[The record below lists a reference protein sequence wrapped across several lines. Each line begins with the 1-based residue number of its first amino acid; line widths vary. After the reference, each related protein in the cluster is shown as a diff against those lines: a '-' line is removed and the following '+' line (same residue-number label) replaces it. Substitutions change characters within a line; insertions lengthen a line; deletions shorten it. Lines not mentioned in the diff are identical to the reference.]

1 VRFIRIF
8 LLTFFSL
15 SICNSGLKCAAQDT
29 FSPNSAQAAGSEPF
43 AAGPADSQIRARARH
58 VILIIEENRSF
69 SSVYPDGMPWLSSLG
84 DSYGIAT
91 QYYSDESG
99 SLLDY
104 LWLSSGSGER
114 VFGCTGG
121 HCRER
126 ITSNNIF
133 RELNRAGLSWKVYA
147 ESLPHPGYMGKRH
160 GHYVKRHNPAAWYS
174 DVVESRWEQRK
185 MVPFWHFA
193 RDLASH
199 RLPNY
204 SVIIPNLIH
213 DAHSGSMEMA
223 DTWLKRNIEPL
234 LDSTYF
240 QRGGDGVLFLTFD
253 NGDGDSQGQVFTT
266 VIGPNVARVKLYDW
280 FRHENTLRTIMELL
294 GLKNFPGASAD
305 AEPMTE
311 FIK

>member
-1 VRFIRIF
+1 MNAIRLF
-8 LLTFFSL
+8 LLTLLAMAISA
-15 SICNSGLKCAAQDT
+15 SGSKCFAQDT
-29 FSPNSAQAAGSEPF
+29 SRPDSAQSAVSGTLAAV
-43 AAGPADSQIRARARH
+43 PADSERRARGRH

-69 SSVYPDGMPWLSSLG
+69 SSVYPHGMPWLSRLG
-84 DSYGIAT
+84 DAYGIAT
-91 QYYSDESG
+91 RYYSDESG

-114 VFGCTGG
+114 LFGCNGG
-121 HCRER
+121 HCRES

-147 ESLPHPGYMGKRH
+147 ESLPRPGFMGGRH

-174 DVVESRWEQRK
+174 DIVESRSEQRK

-204 SVIIPNLIH
+204 SVIVPNLMH
-213 DAHSGSMEMA
+213 DAHNGTMEMA
-223 DTWLKRNIEPL
+223 DAWLKSNIEPL
-234 LDSTYF
+234 VDSTYF

-253 NGDGDSQGQVFTT
+253 NGDGDSQGQVFTS
-266 VIGPNVARVKLYDW
+266 VVGPNIARVKLYDW